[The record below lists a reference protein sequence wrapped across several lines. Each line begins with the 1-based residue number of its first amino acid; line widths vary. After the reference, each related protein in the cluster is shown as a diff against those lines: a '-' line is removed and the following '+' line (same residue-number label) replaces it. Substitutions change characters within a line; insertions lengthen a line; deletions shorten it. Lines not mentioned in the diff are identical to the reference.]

1 MSREYNISWNANQR
15 KKLNSAV
22 RKYNNA
28 IRRAVKANPAAAEF
42 LPHEVSYKE
51 LKKSITTRRA
61 LKNTINRLTRITR
74 PDALTL
80 VRQNDGSLVTK
91 YERNEFNIL
100 KSVRER
106 AKSMRAK
113 ALRIAQPEAGR
124 IGTLTQAS
132 LSKDTRKAQSLSAK
146 SLRRFIETQER
157 KMNRSNVENARRY
170 FVNYDSALYTVFGG
184 YAEYDSAIEFIEETI
199 LRLAKTDI
207 NELFVA
213 LDEAPSIKYIYD
225 PIARDEK
232 MRVIL
237 EYWNKYV

>member
-1 MSREYNISWNANQR
+1 MPREYNISWNENQR

-51 LKKSITTRRA
+51 LKRNITTRRA
-61 LKNTINRLTRITR
+61 LNNTINRLMRVTR
-74 PDALTL
+74 PQALTL
-80 VRQNDGSLVTK
+80 VRQNDGSIVTR
-91 YERNEFNIL
+91 YERHEFNIL

-113 ALRIAQPEAGR
+113 MKGVSQPEKGR

-132 LSKDTRKAQSLSAK
+132 LSRDDRKAENISAG
-146 SLRRFIETQER
+146 SLRRFLETQER
-157 KMNRSNVENARRY
+157 EMNRSNKEKVRRY
-170 FVNYDSALYTVFGG
+170 YLNYMSALYTVFGG
-184 YAEYDSAIEFIEETI
+184 YDEYDELLEAIQDKIMYMASTD
-199 LRLAKTDI
+199 LNALMTRLYMAEPIK
-207 NELFVA
+207 FV
-213 LDEAPSIKYIYD
+213 YD

-232 MRVIL
+232 MKIL
-237 EYWNKYV
+237 REYWEV

>member
-1 MSREYNISWNANQR
+1 MSREYNISWNENQR

-28 IRRAVKANPAAAEF
+28 IRRAVKSNPVAAEF
-42 LPHEVSYKE
+42 LPKEVSYSE
-51 LKKSITTRRA
+51 LKNSITTRRA

-113 ALRIAQPEAGR
+113 AIRIAQPEAGR

-132 LSKDTRKAQSLSAK
+132 LSKDTRKAQSLSAE

-157 KMNRSNVENARRY
+157 EMNRSNVENARRY
-170 FVNYDSALYTVFGG
+170 FSNYVSALYNVFGG
-184 YAEYDSAIEFIEETI
+184 YDEYDSTIEFIEETI
-199 LRLAKTDI
+199 LRLAKADI
-207 NELFVA
+207 NELFGA

>member
-28 IRRAVKANPAAAEF
+28 IRRAVKSNPVAAEF
-42 LPHEVSYKE
+42 LPKEVSYSE
-51 LKKSITTRRA
+51 LKNSITTRRA
-61 LKNTINRLTRITR
+61 WKNVINRLTRITR

-106 AKSMRAK
+106 EKSMRAK

-132 LSKDTRKAQSLSAK
+132 LSKDTRKAQSLSAE
-146 SLRRFIETQER
+146 SLRRFIETQGRE
-157 KMNRSNVENARRY
+157 MNRSNKEKVRRY
-170 FVNYDSALYTVFGG
+170 YLNYMSALYTVFGG
-184 YAEYDSAIEFIEETI
+184 YDEYDELLEAILDKIMYMASTDLNALMARLDKAQTI
-199 LRLAKTDI
+199 D
-207 NELFVA
+207 FV
-213 LDEAPSIKYIYD
+213 YD

-232 MRVIL
+232 MKKLR
-237 EYWNKYV
+237 EYWEV